1 MTTMNREGIFLPK
14 AHRGADSTLFTGR
27 PEGKEVRKEL
37 MLDEKDSTNKE
48 YTVYIPEG
56 TTSFNTSFFLGLFF
70 ASIKKLGSISAFKDK
85 YEINLSKLDSELI
98 PSIERNLKEC
108 FRKAENELN
117 NSTGLD

>member
-1 MTTMNREGIFLPK
+1 MNREGIFLTK

-27 PEGKEVRKEL
+27 LEGKAVRKEL
-37 MLDEKDSTNKE
+37 MLDEKDSINTKFR
-48 YTVYIPEG
+48 VFIPEG

-70 ASIKKLGSISAFKDK
+70 ASIQKLGSMSAFYDK
-85 YEINLSKLDSELI
+85 YDISLSKLEDELK